1 MKRKFVLMGACGVL
15 ALSIVFS
22 VVVNGKEKAEPEQP
36 VQKTIQAKLQ
46 VFNFEEA
53 LKNSDLVVKVEVE
66 KKTRELSEPSPK
78 TLFQAKILDELK
90 ADLSL
95 NTDQIHILQQGNSE
109 WRFNDNDLF
118 SEKERYVL
126 FLKKAV
132 GIDEPNTYWILGEET
147 GMYKDSGTGKLLKL
161 SYYDK
166 QLEDI
171 EDKELTTDFLK
182 DNEKKMDSK
191 DVQVVNE
198 QQFRNKVEKTLRK

>member
-1 MKRKFVLMGACGVL
+1 MKRKYVLIGVRCVV
-15 ALSIVFS
+15 ALSIILS
-22 VVVNGKEKAEPEQP
+22 VAVNKKEKAEPEQP
-36 VQKTIQAKLQ
+36 VQKTMQSTLQ
-46 VFNFEEA
+46 VYDFEEA
-53 LKNSDLVVKVEVE
+53 LDNSDLVVKIEVE
-66 KKTRELSEPSPK
+66 NKARELSEPSPK
-78 TLFQAKILDELK
+78 TLFQAKILEQLK
-90 ADLSL
+90 PDPAL

-147 GMYKDSGTGKLLKL
+147 GMYKDSGTGQLLKL

-171 EDKELTTDFLK
+171 EDKELTADFLK
-182 DNEKKMDSK
+182 DNEKKMNSK

-198 QQFRNKVEKTLRK
+198 QQFKDKVQRTLGK